1 MKKPLVMILVCAML
15 FAYACAPAA
24 PTPSNEPAPES
35 EVGQQEQASTQEPA
49 EAPAEP
55 LNVDIR
61 FGTSSSGGTWY
72 TLGMGLA
79 TIWNEKLEDKGIHVF
94 AQATGGGQENAQMMG
109 AGEIE
114 MCFLGSLLAN
124 YVYKGEN
131 DFTQNTNLRSVTAL
145 QQGGI
150 QWAIMKEDAK
160 TGTYKDIAGMRFA
173 LNNPGASAGLNYEVV
188 TAALG
193 DLEVQAEYLNPAA
206 AAEAMKNGTLRGG
219 AFDGGA
225 PTSALLDLYS
235 TANIEVQLL
244 SFSQEDIDAMNTI
257 TPGVWF
263 LGTVPAEAYEMESD
277 VTIPMYRD
285 GLIVDKDVDAEA
297 VYQILCATYDNLEE
311 VKAVHSGN
319 SVISLES
326 ALTGLPIPLHEGAV
340 RFYQERGIE
349 IPEQLIPEECK

>member
-1 MKKPLVMILVCAML
+1 MPSTETTT
-15 FAYACAPAA
+15 APA
-24 PTPSNEPAPES
+24 
-35 EVGQQEQASTQEPA
+35 QQEQSVAEPT
-49 EAPAEP
+49 EAPVAVSTEP

-79 TIWNEKLEDKGIHVF
+79 TIWNEKLADKGINVF

-109 AGEIE
+109 TNEIE

-124 YVYKGEN
+124 YVYNGEN

-145 QQGGI
+145 QQAGI
-150 QWAIMKEDAK
+150 QWVIMKDDAK
-160 TGTYKDIAGMRFA
+160 TGNYKDVAGMRFA

-188 TAALG
+188 TKALG
-193 DLEVQAEYLNPAA
+193 DLNVQAEYLNPSA

-235 TANIEVQLL
+235 TSNIKVQLL
-244 SFSQEDIDAMNTI
+244 SFSQADIDAMNTV

-263 LGTVPAEAYEMESD
+263 LGTISADTYGMDSD

-285 GLIVDKDVDAEA
+285 GLIVDKNVSAEA

-311 VKAVHSGN
+311 VKAVHAGN
-319 SVISLES
+319 SVISLEN
-326 ALTGLPIPLHEGAV
+326 ALTGLSIPLHAGAV
-340 RFYQERGIE
+340 RFYQERGID
-349 IPEQLIPEECK
+349 IPDYLIPDECK